1 MTRRR
6 QVLIA
11 VAAAATLLSVSYLAV
26 RPQAEPVG
34 VEIPVCAGDVPAG
47 TRLEPGMLATA
58 RVPVDL
64 IPDGAVRSAE
74 DAVGRI
80 TDVGLRKG
88 ELLSEGRLSEE
99 AGGVLHAGAGT
110 GRRIA
115 ALSLAA
121 EDAAGWWLSVGSR
134 VDVHL
139 LLPDGGGG
147 TVHEVLPDLR
157 VAALL
162 DAKGNPVEA
171 GARGAAPALLCLDV
185 DEAQAARLAEAG
197 WEGRIK
203 AIIVNET
210 MK

>member
-11 VAAAATLLSVSYLAV
+11 VAAAATMLSVSYLAV
-26 RPQAEPVG
+26 RPQAEPEG
-34 VEIPVCAGDVPAG
+34 VAIPVCATDLPAG
-47 TRLEPGMLATA
+47 TRIEAAMLSIA
-58 RVPVDL
+58 RVPAELV
-64 IPDGAVRSAE
+64 PDGTVRGVE

-88 ELLSEGRLSEE
+88 EMLSEGRLSGED
-99 AGGVLHAGAGT
+99 GGIPYAGAGT

-121 EDAAGWWLSVGSR
+121 EDAAGWWLSTGSR

-147 TVHEVLPDLR
+147 TLHEVLPDLR

-171 GARGAAPALLCLDV
+171 GAKGAAPALLCLDV